1 MNIKNLKGSLFL
13 LIATIIWGCTF
24 VAQDVA
30 ADIISPFEFQ
40 AVRTL
45 IGAAVLIPV
54 ILVIDALKKKNGSY
68 VKLTPKDKKNLLIGG
83 VVCGSFH
90 CVAACLQ
97 QGGMALGTPSGKSGF
112 ITAMYIIFVPVIG
125 LLFKKKI
132 QPHIY
137 GCIVF
142 AVAGLYLLCAFG
154 EKGFTQ
160 ISLGDLVTLLCAVAF
175 AMHILSVDHFAKNTD
190 CVKLSFLQFVF
201 SGLIAAVLTLI
212 FEGGFHPSLIKQCTG
227 EILFAGVLS
236 CGVAYTFQVIG
247 QKYSSSSS
255 VASLIMSFESVV
267 SVVASAI
274 YLHDYLDT
282 HEYIGCALMFIAVVV
297 SQIDFNSILKKQK
310 A

>member
-1 MNIKNLKGSLFL
+1 MNIKDLKGNLFL
-13 LIATIIWGCTF
+13 LVATVIWGCTF
-24 VAQDVA
+24 VAQENA

-54 ILVIDALKKKNGSY
+54 ILVIDALKKKNGTY
-68 VKLTPKDKKNLLIGG
+68 VKPTSQDKKNLLIGG
-83 VVCGSFH
+83 LVCGAFH

-97 QGGMALGTPSGKSGF
+97 QGGIALGTSSGKSGF
-112 ITAMYIIFVPVIG
+112 ITAMYIIFVPIIG

-142 AVAGLYLLCAFG
+142 AIAGLYLLCAFG
-154 EKGFTQ
+154 EKGGAQ
-160 ISLGDLVTLLCAVAF
+160 ISVGDLVTLLCAVTF
-175 AMHILSVDHFAKNTD
+175 AMHILSVDHFVEKAD
-190 CVKLSFLQFVF
+190 CVKLSCLQFVF
-201 SGLIAAVLTLI
+201 SGLIASVLTLI
-212 FEGGFHPSLIKQCTG
+212 FEGGFHPALIKACLG

-247 QKYSSSSS
+247 QKYSSSST

-267 SVVASAI
+267 SVIASAI
-274 YLHDYLDT
+274 YFGSYLKNY
-282 HEYIGCALMFIAVVV
+282 EYIGCILMFAAIIV
-297 SQIDFNSILKKQK
+297 SQLDLNAILKKRR